1 MAKKIVRLTEADL
14 TRLIRKVLKEQQTPN
29 PIENI
34 KKCFGGELP
43 QSCTKIVNSLMK
55 KETPNP
61 MDAISCGMEIA
72 DNGKKF
78 FDCISSQFPTFK
90 SPVMY

>member
-34 KKCFGGELP
+34 KKCFVMWLLIKNNLSRSYILLRFYICSFHIVELLLLYRV
-43 QSCTKIVNSLMK
+43 K
-55 KETPNP
+55 
-61 MDAISCGMEIA
+61 
-72 DNGKKF
+72 
-78 FDCISSQFPTFK
+78 
-90 SPVMY
+90 

>member
-1 MAKKIVRLTEADL
+1 MAKKIVRLTESDL
-14 TRLIRKVLKEQQTPN
+14 TRLIKKVLKEQQNPS

-43 QSCTKIVNSLMK
+43 EPCTRIITTLINKGEPSV
-55 KETPNP
+55 
-61 MDAISCGMEIA
+61 MDGMSCGMQIA
-72 DNGKKF
+72 QNGKKF
-78 FDCISSQFPTFK
+78 YDCMSSQFPTFK

>member
-1 MAKKIVRLTEADL
+1 MA
-14 TRLIRKVLKEQQTPN
+14 
-29 PIENI
+29 
-34 KKCFGGELP
+34 
-43 QSCTKIVNSLMK
+43 

-72 DNGKKF
+72 GNGKKF